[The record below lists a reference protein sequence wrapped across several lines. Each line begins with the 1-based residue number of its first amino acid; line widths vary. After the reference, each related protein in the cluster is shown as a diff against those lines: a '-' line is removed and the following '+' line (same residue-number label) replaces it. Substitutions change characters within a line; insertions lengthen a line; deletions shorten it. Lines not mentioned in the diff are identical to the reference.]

1 MELQSSM
8 KAPNLGRKKTN
19 GDGSHSRYFS
29 FGIAI
34 AFLIGVSIYAKIMLG
49 AQAGVGFV
57 VVAAAIGA
65 YMAMNIGANDVANN
79 VGPAVGS
86 GALTLGG
93 ALVIAGVF
101 EAMGAI
107 IAGGEVVGTIRS
119 GIIDPNLIDSPQTFM
134 WVMMAALLA
143 AALWINMATSVGA
156 PVSTTHSIV
165 GAVAGAGIASSG
177 FAIANWDVI
186 GRIVMSW
193 VVSPVMG
200 GVIAAGL
207 LYLIKRSITYQSDL
221 VGAAKRWVP
230 VLVAFM
236 AAVFAIYMMLK
247 GFSRLWKV
255 GMGQALVVGVVVS
268 AGVFFFIKARL
279 AKREGID
286 NSKAGVNKLFNIPLI
301 CAAALLSF
309 AHGSNDVANAIGPLA
324 AIVEVLRTGGAEIAR
339 AAPIPLWVM
348 IIGALGLSIG
358 LWLFGAR
365 VIRTVGSEIT
375 ELDQMRA
382 YCIAMSATVTVL
394 IASELGLPVSTTHVC
409 VGAVM
414 GVGFLREYL
423 KTNYSRMLD
432 EIKDHHPEGDQ
443 AAIDE
448 FMRKFAAATI
458 AERGVMVAALKKK
471 KDSAIVADAH
481 LSKGE
486 RKSLRKT
493 YRKELVKRTLVIK
506 IAAAWVITVPCAA
519 VMSAFLFYTI
529 KGFML
534 S

>member
-1 MELQSSM
+1 M
-8 KAPNLGRKKTN
+8 KAPNPGNSKTS
-19 GDGSHSRYFS
+19 GDGGHSTYFS

-34 AFLIGVSIYAKIMLG
+34 AFLIGVSIYAKIVLG
-49 AQAGVGFV
+49 DQAGVGFV
-57 VVAAAIGA
+57 VVATAIGA

-79 VGPAVGS
+79 VGPSVGS

-93 ALVIAGVF
+93 ALLIAGIF
-101 EAMGAI
+101 EALGAI

-143 AALWINMATSVGA
+143 AAFWINLATALGA

-193 VVSPVMG
+193 VVSPLMG
-200 GVIAAGL
+200 GAIAAGL
-207 LYLIKRSITYQSDL
+207 LYLIKRSITYKTDL
-221 VGAAKRWVP
+221 GAAAKRWVP
-230 VLVAFM
+230 LLVAFM
-236 AAVFAIYMMLK
+236 AGVFAAYMMLK

-255 GMGQALVVGVVVS
+255 GMGQAFIVGTV
-268 AGVFFFIKARL
+268 AAVFVYVYVGKLLAR
-279 AKREGID
+279 REGIE

-301 CAAALLSF
+301 CAAAMLSF

-339 AAPIPLWVM
+339 AAPIPMWVM
-348 IIGALGLSIG
+348 IIGALGLSVG

-382 YCIAMSATVTVL
+382 YCIALSATVTVL

-423 KTNYSRMLD
+423 KTNYAKILD

-443 AAIDE
+443 VAIDE
-448 FMRKFAAATI
+448 FMKEFTAASI
-458 AERGVMVAALKKK
+458 ADRGVMVAALKRKK
-471 KDSAIVADAH
+471 STALLADSH
-481 LSKGE
+481 LSKDE

-493 YRKELVKRTLVIK
+493 YRKELVKRNWVIK

-519 VMSAFLFYTI
+519 VMSAILFYVI

-534 S
+534 T

>member
-1 MELQSSM
+1 MELQAAM
-8 KAPNLGRKKTN
+8 KPPGLGEKKVSGTY
-19 GDGSHSRYFS
+19 SRYFS
-29 FGIAI
+29 YGIAL
-34 AFLIGVSIYAKIMLG
+34 AFLIGVAIYARIVLG

-93 ALVIAGVF
+93 ALLIAGVF

-143 AALWINMATSVGA
+143 AALWINLATSVGA

-165 GAVAGAGIASSG
+165 GAVAGAGIASTG

-200 GVIAAGL
+200 GLIAATL
-207 LYLIKRSITYQSDL
+207 LYLVKRSITYQSDL
-221 VGAAKRWVP
+221 GAAAKRWVP
-230 VLVAFM
+230 VLVALM
-236 AAVFAIYMMLK
+236 GGVFAVYMMLK
-247 GFSRLWKV
+247 GVSKLWKV
-255 GMGQALVVGVVVS
+255 GMGQALVVGVVSGIV
-268 AGVFFFIKARL
+268 VYFFVKGAL
-279 AKREGID
+279 AKRRDIA
-286 NSKAGVNKLFNIPLI
+286 NTKLGVNKLFNIPLI

-348 IIGALGLSIG
+348 IIGALGLSVG

-382 YCIAMSATVTVL
+382 YCIALSATVTVL

-414 GVGFLREYL
+414 GVGFLREFL
-423 KTNYSRMLD
+423 KTSYSKMLE
-432 EIKDHHPEGDQ
+432 EIKEHHPEGDQ
-443 AAIDE
+443 TAIDE
-448 FMRKFAAATI
+448 FTSKFKAASI
-458 AERGVMVAALKKK
+458 AERGKMLDALKL
-471 KDSAIVADAH
+471 SASTAAMDETH
-481 LSKGE
+481 FSKVE
-486 RKSLRKT
+486 RKSLRKI
-493 YRKELVKRTLVIK
+493 YRQELVKRSLVIK
-506 IAAAWVITVPCAA
+506 IAAAWVITVPCAG
-519 VMSAFLFYTI
+519 VMSAILFFAI

-534 S
+534 T